1 MKIQWESFN
10 TWAIQ
15 DSVDVFCQKPIT
27 MMTFIQIKVSIG
39 GSVSPES
46 MEKALSVINN
56 IKDFGSHFQ

>member
-1 MKIQWESFN
+1 
-10 TWAIQ
+10 
-15 DSVDVFCQKPIT
+15 
-27 MMTFIQIKVSIG
+27 MTFIQIKVSIG